1 MDASSTE
8 DDEDLPQQPSSPP
21 TYRVVLIEEVLKW
34 NLPQEIQD
42 AALSFC
48 KLEPPP
54 HPYR

>member
-8 DDEDLPQQPSSPP
+8 DGEAGEDSILPPS
-21 TYRVVLIEEVLKW
+21 YRVVLIEEVLKW
-34 NLPQEIQD
+34 NLPQDVQD

-48 KLEPPP
+48 NLAPPK

>member
-8 DDEDLPQQPSSPP
+8 DDEDLPPPPP

>member
-8 DDEDLPQQPSSPP
+8 DDEDLPPSTSPP

-48 KLEPPP
+48 KLEPSP